1 MLKHLIVA
9 AVVVA
14 LDQLTKAIAAAYLI
28 RGSVEI
34 APFFR
39 LTLVHNSGAAFGFLN
54 DAGGWQNMFFV
65 GVAVLACGVIV
76 FMIRRLSARDVWL
89 GVALSLVLGGAVGN
103 LIDRLLYGYVIDFVD
118 IYYRSWHW
126 PAFNVADSA
135 ISIGAVILVLDAIGL
150 GTKNAKT
157 GV

>member
-1 MLKHLIVA
+1 MLRHLIVA
-9 AVVVA
+9 AGVVV
-14 LDQLTKAIAAAYLI
+14 LDQLTKAVAAAYLI
-28 RGSVEI
+28 RGGIEI

-39 LTLVHNSGAAFGFLN
+39 LTLVHNSGSAFGFLN

-65 GVAVLACGVIV
+65 GIAVLACGVIV
-76 FMIRRLSARDVWL
+76 FMIRRLSARDLWL

-103 LIDRLLYGYVIDFVD
+103 LIDRLLYGYVIDFID

-150 GTKNAKT
+150 GTKSAKT